1 MYGELGAIKGIVDL
15 SPEHALDEAEA
26 FLASQGY
33 SILRRTSTTLT
44 AERRS
49 PEEPAGEVV
58 PNLTVVVMPQPEGG
72 VQIKIRGND
81 FEGVQ
86 ARQTEW
92 MGWSESLPRKA
103 EGEAGAPTEEEGSI
117 QTPEVELPPP
127 PTVESPTLPA
137 PAPAADVQVPPPQ
150 PPPTTT
156 ALPPPRRES
165 TVWRGTKLAFGG
177 CVVLPVLLT
186 IGFVGCLALFAGGG
200 GEGGS
205 GSGESRERKAQQA
218 AVDIGQPVHVGEVTW
233 TVTNARQVSEIREKG
248 LGQFGETKRGTFVIV
263 DFNFTNNSSEAVTL
277 DSASLSLIDSS
288 GNESEVDPDYF
299 SYVPTNKE
307 IFLENV
313 NPDVTRPGE
322 VIFTVASGA
331 SGFKLQVGDT
341 IPFTD
346 KNGYVDLG
354 F

>member
-1 MYGELGAIKGIVDL
+1 MYGELGTIKGIVDL
-15 SPEHALDEAEA
+15 SSEHALDEAEA

-49 PEEPAGEVV
+49 SEESAGEAV
-58 PNLTVVVMPQPEGG
+58 PNLTVMVTPQSEGG

-103 EGEAGAPTEEEGSI
+103 EAEAGAPSDEQDGI

-137 PAPAADVQVPPPQ
+137 PAPAADVPVPSPQ
-150 PPPTTT
+150 PPTTT
-156 ALPPPRRES
+156 APPPPRQES

-177 CVVLPVLLT
+177 CVVLPVLLV
-186 IGFVGCLALFAGGG
+186 IGFVGCLALVGGGG

-205 GSGESRERKAQQA
+205 GSGESRERKAQEA
-218 AVDIGQPVHVGEVTW
+218 AVNIGQPVHVGEVTW

-248 LGQFGETKRGTFVIV
+248 LGRFGETKRGNFVIV

-277 DSASLSLIDSS
+277 DSASVALMDSS
-288 GNESEVDPDYF
+288 GNKSEADPDTFGYI
-299 SYVPTNKE
+299 PANKD

-313 NPDVTRPGE
+313 NPGVTRAGE
-322 VIFTVASGA
+322 VIFTVAPDA

-341 IPFTD
+341 DMFSG

>member
-26 FLASQGY
+26 FLVSQGY
-33 SILRRTSTTLT
+33 AILRRTSTTLT
-44 AERRS
+44 VERRS
-49 PEEPAGEVV
+49 SDQAVGEAV
-58 PNLTVVVMPQPEGG
+58 PNLTVVVMAQPEGG

-103 EGEAGAPTEEEGSI
+103 EGEAGAPTDEQGSI
-117 QTPEVELPPP
+117 QTPEVDLRPP

-137 PAPAADVQVPPPQ
+137 PAPATDVQVPPQ

-156 ALPPPRRES
+156 APPPPGRES

-177 CVVLPVLLT
+177 CVVLPVLLV
-186 IGFVGCLALFAGGG
+186 IGFVGCLALFAGGRG
-200 GEGGS
+200 DGGS

-248 LGQFGETKRGTFVIV
+248 FGQFGETKRGNFVIV
-263 DFNFTNNSSEAVTL
+263 EFTFTNNSSEAVTL

-288 GNESEVDPDYF
+288 GNKSEVDPDYS
-299 SYVPTNKE
+299 SYVPANKE

-313 NPDVTRPGE
+313 NPDVRRPGE
-322 VIFTVASGA
+322 VVFTVASGA

-341 IPFTD
+341 NPFSG

>member
-1 MYGELGAIKGIVDL
+1 MYGELGAVRGIVDL

-26 FLASQGY
+26 FLAFLGY

-44 AERRS
+44 AQRRS
-49 PEEPAGEVV
+49 SEEPVGEGV
-58 PNLTVVVMPQPEGG
+58 PNLTVVAMPQPEGG
-72 VQIKIRGND
+72 VQIKIRGSD

-92 MGWSESLPRKA
+92 MGWSESLPRKGG
-103 EGEAGAPTEEEGSI
+103 GEVGVPTDVQGGI

-137 PAPAADVQVPPPQ
+137 PAPAADVPVPPPQ
-150 PPPTTT
+150 PLPTTT
-156 ALPPPRRES
+156 APPPPRRES
-165 TVWRGTKLAFGG
+165 TVWRGTKLVFGG
-177 CVVLPVLLT
+177 CVVLPVLLV
-186 IGFVGCLALFAGGG
+186 IGFVGCFALFASGGG
-200 GEGGS
+200 VGGS
-205 GSGESRERKAQQA
+205 GSGESRERKAQRA

-248 LGQFGETKRGTFVIV
+248 FGQFGETKRGNFVIV
-263 DFNFTNNSSEAVTL
+263 EFTFTNNSSEAVTL

-288 GNESEVDPDYF
+288 GNESKVDPDYS
-299 SYVPTNKE
+299 SYVPANKE

-313 NPDVTRPGE
+313 NPDVRRPGE
-322 VIFTVASGA
+322 VVFTVASGA

-341 IPFTD
+341 NPFSG